1 MNRDLIL
8 DYFQDKPVDTTELAM
23 EDYDGVIDNVFISGN
38 ARTCF
43 GEFYI
48 YFGRKEP
55 FYEPPKEESIKN
67 AACVGADPYFGEE
80 VAHLAVKHGKPYATI
95 DCPYDSYMNA
105 HCEINAISHQYL
117 KDTYPGRSFEEL
129 MELYTA
135 HTDGLVIFTHG
146 EKEILYGRKGKEFK
160 YFKPYSLNV
169 VSTLGAGDSFKAG
182 TIYGLYHHF
191 SDDDIVKY
199 ASAIAGIACT
209 KYPIPLNPPVKEEV
223 EALVKG
229 R

>member
-1 MNRDLIL
+1 
-8 DYFQDKPVDTTELAM
+8 
-23 EDYDGVIDNVFISGN
+23 
-38 ARTCF
+38 
-43 GEFYI
+43 
-48 YFGRKEP
+48 
-55 FYEPPKEESIKN
+55 
-67 AACVGADPYFGEE
+67 
-80 VAHLAVKHGKPYATI
+80 
-95 DCPYDSYMNA
+95 
-105 HCEINAISHQYL
+105 
-117 KDTYPGRSFEEL
+117 

-229 R
+229 